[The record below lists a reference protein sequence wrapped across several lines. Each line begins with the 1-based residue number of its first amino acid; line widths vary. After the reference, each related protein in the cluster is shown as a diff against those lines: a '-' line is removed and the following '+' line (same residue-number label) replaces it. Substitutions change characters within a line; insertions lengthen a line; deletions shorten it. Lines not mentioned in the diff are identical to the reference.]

1 MWAMFPMIAASV
13 LRIFVSALGRPK
25 IATAITFLALFVNAL
40 GNWALV
46 FGHLGLP
53 ALGLHGSALSS
64 IITSSVML
72 LAYIVV
78 IQSDRRLR
86 RYHLFGN
93 WWRPEWPRF
102 REIVRIGTPIGL
114 IILAE
119 AGLFTGA
126 AVLMGRIGEEQLA
139 GHTRSE
145 EHTSELQS
153 LMRISYA

>member
-1 MWAMFPMIAASV
+1 
-13 LRIFVSALGRPK
+13 
-25 IATAITFLALFVNAL
+25 
-40 GNWALV
+40 
-46 FGHLGLP
+46 
-53 ALGLHGSALSS
+53 
-64 IITSSVML
+64 ML

-78 IQSDRRLR
+78 IRSDRRLR

-126 AVLMGRIGEEQLA
+126 AFLMGRIGEEQLA
-139 GHTRSE
+139 GHTLALQIAALAFQVPFGVAQAATIRSE

-153 LMRISYA
+153 LMRTSYAVFCLTKKKRSNNNVATR